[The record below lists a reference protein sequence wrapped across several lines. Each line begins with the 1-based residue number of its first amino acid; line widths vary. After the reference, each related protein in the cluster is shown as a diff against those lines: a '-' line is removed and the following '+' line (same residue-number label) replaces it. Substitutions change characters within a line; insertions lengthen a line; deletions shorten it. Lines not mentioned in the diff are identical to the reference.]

1 MYIILIQLR
10 RSDEQVNYY
19 KEAHIKYLQEQIEE
33 GNFIASGNR
42 TPNTGE
48 VILSCIQDLEMLH
61 SILNKDPFYKNR
73 IGQYEIIEF
82 EADIRCD
89 KLSDFLEDQEKDC

>member
-1 MYIILIQLR
+1 MYIVLIQFR

-19 KEAHIKYLQEQIEE
+19 KEAHLNYLKKQIDE

-48 VILSCIQDLEMLH
+48 VILSCLQDLETLH
-61 SILNKDPFYKNR
+61 SILNEDPFYKNR

-82 EADIRCD
+82 EAEIKCE
-89 KLSDFLEDQEKDC
+89 KMAEFLENQEKIL

>member
-1 MYIILIQLR
+1 MYVILIQLR

-19 KEAHIKYLQEQIEE
+19 KEAHEEYLKEQVKQ
-33 GNFIASGNR
+33 GHFMASGNR

-48 VILSCIQDLEMLH
+48 VILSCLPDMETLYSVLAD
-61 SILNKDPFYKNR
+61 DPFYKNR

-82 EADIRCD
+82 EANNKCSKMADYI
-89 KLSDFLEDQEKDC
+89 KEQEDNC

>member
-10 RSDEQVNYY
+10 RSDEQVNYHKKAHHAY
-19 KEAHIKYLQEQIEE
+19 LKEQVEQ
-33 GNFIASGNR
+33 GSFIVSGNR

-48 VILSCIQDLEMLH
+48 VILSCLPDMETLYEVLQ
-61 SILNKDPFYKNR
+61 KDPFYKNR

-82 EADIRCD
+82 EANVKCQE
-89 KLSDFLEDQEKDC
+89 LADFIEEHEDNS

>member
-1 MYIILIQLR
+1 MYIVLIQLR

-19 KEAHIKYLQEQIEE
+19 KEAHKNYLKKQIEE

-42 TPNTGE
+42 APKTGE
-48 VILSCIQDLEMLH
+48 VILSCIKDLETLH

-82 EADIRCD
+82 EASIKSD
-89 KLSDFLEDQEKDC
+89 KLADFLENHEKNC

>member
-19 KEAHIKYLQEQIEE
+19 KEAHEIYLKEQAEE
-33 GNFIASGNR
+33 GNFIVSGNR

-48 VILSCIQDLEMLH
+48 VILSCLPDMESLYEVLQE
-61 SILNKDPFYKNR
+61 DPFYKNR

-82 EADIRCD
+82 DVKMKCE
-89 KLSDFLEDQEKDC
+89 KLAGFIEENEDNS

>member
-1 MYIILIQLR
+1 MFIILIQLR

-19 KEAHIKYLQEQIEE
+19 KEAHENYLKKHVAE

-48 VILSCIQDLEMLH
+48 VILSCLQDLERLH
-61 SILNKDPFYKNR
+61 SILNEDPFYKNR

-82 EADIRCD
+82 EADIKCD
-89 KLSDFLEDQEKDC
+89 KLGEFLESQEENF